1 MELRFV
7 HPSLTHI
14 DDLDSEV
21 LMCSVWSDTRPS
33 HGVAGLCDFRLGG
46 WISSLE
52 RRGDITGA
60 LGETVLLPG
69 KPRLPFDKIVIFG
82 AGPRASFNER
92 VLEDLVERI
101 LRAADN
107 LGARA
112 VVLEL
117 PGRHDGLVAAE
128 RAADAL
134 LSAAGRARERRR
146 RAASGGRCVG
156 AMRTGQGAPHRRVEP
171 AGRY

>member
-7 HPSLTHI
+7 HPSLTHL

-21 LMCSVWSDTRPS
+21 LICSVWSDTRPS

-46 WISSLE
+46 WISHLE
-52 RRGDITGA
+52 RQGCITGE

-69 KPRLPFDKIVIFG
+69 KPRLAFEKLVMFG
-82 AGPRASFNER
+82 AGPRATFDER
-92 VLEDLVERI
+92 VLETLVERI
-101 LRAADN
+101 LRAADD

-117 PGRHDGLVAAE
+117 PGRHDNLVSPE
-128 RAADAL
+128 RAADIL
-134 LSAAGRARERRR
+134 LATVGREREYDVWTLVETAEGRQRVMELTIEERRR
-146 RAASGGRCVG
+146 
-156 AMRTGQGAPHRRVEP
+156 MRRTL
-171 AGRY
+171 

>member
-7 HPSLTHI
+7 HPSLTHL

-52 RRGDITGA
+52 RRGDITGE
-60 LGETVLLPG
+60 LGEAVLLPA
-69 KPRLPFDKIVIFG
+69 KRRLSFDKIVIFG
-82 AGPRASFNER
+82 AGPRASFGER
-92 VLEDLVERI
+92 VLELLVQRI
-101 LRAADN
+101 LRSASD
-107 LGARA
+107 LGARG

-117 PGRHDGLVAAE
+117 PGRHDGLIAAD
-128 RAADAL
+128 RAADIL
-134 LSAAGRARERRR
+134 LSAVGREREYDVWTLVETAEGRQLVMQHTEDLRR
-146 RAASGGRCVG
+146 I
-156 AMRTGQGAPHRRVEP
+156 RRP
-171 AGRY
+171 L

>member
-21 LMCSVWSDTRPS
+21 LMCAVWSDTRPS

-52 RRGDITGA
+52 RRGGITGE

-69 KPRLPFDKIVIFG
+69 KPRLPFEKLVIFG
-82 AGPRASFNER
+82 AGPRASFDER
-92 VLEDLVERI
+92 VLEILVDRI
-101 LRAADN
+101 LRTADD
-107 LGARA
+107 LGARDL
-112 VVLEL
+112 VLEL
-117 PGRHDGLVAAE
+117 PGRHDNLIPPD
-128 RAADAL
+128 RAAHIL
-134 LSAAGRARERRR
+134 LSAVARDREYDVWTLVETAEGRQKVMLHTEELRKIRR
-146 RAASGGRCVG
+146 
-156 AMRTGQGAPHRRVEP
+156 PL
-171 AGRY
+171 

>member
-7 HPSLTHI
+7 HPSLTHL
-14 DDLDSEV
+14 DELDSEV

-52 RRGDITGA
+52 RRGSITGE
-60 LGETVLLPG
+60 LGEAVLLPG
-69 KPRLPFDKIVIFG
+69 KPRLPFEKLVMFG
-82 AGPRASFNER
+82 AGPRASFDER
-92 VLEDLVERI
+92 ALENLVGRI
-101 LRAADN
+101 LRSADD

-117 PGRHDGLVAAE
+117 PGRHENLITAE
-128 RAADAL
+128 RAADIL
-134 LSAAGRARERRR
+134 LRAVGREREFDVWTLVENADGRVRVMQHTEELRR
-146 RAASGGRCVG
+146 I
-156 AMRTGQGAPHRRVEP
+156 RRP
-171 AGRY
+171 P

>member
-7 HPSLTHI
+7 HPSLTHL
-14 DDLDSEV
+14 DELDSEV

-52 RRGDITGA
+52 RKGRITGA
-60 LGETVLLPG
+60 LGEAVLLPG
-69 KPRLPFDKIVIFG
+69 KPRLPFEKLVIFG
-82 AGPRASFNER
+82 AGRRASFDER
-92 VLEDLVERI
+92 VLELLVERI
-101 LRAADN
+101 LRTADD

-117 PGRHDGLVAAE
+117 PGRHDALIEAD
-128 RAADAL
+128 RAADIL
-134 LSAAGRARERRR
+134 LSAVGREREYDVWTLVEGVEGRHRVMQHTEELRR
-146 RAASGGRCVG
+146 I
-156 AMRTGQGAPHRRVEP
+156 RRP
-171 AGRY
+171 L

>member
-21 LMCSVWSDTRPS
+21 LMCGVWSDTRPS

-52 RRGDITGA
+52 RRGGITGE
-60 LGETVLLPG
+60 LGEAVLLPG
-69 KPRLPFDKIVIFG
+69 KPRLPFEKIVLFG
-82 AGPRASFNER
+82 AGPRASFEEH
-92 VLEDLVERI
+92 VLEMVITHI
-101 LRAADN
+101 LRTADD

-117 PGRHDGLVAAE
+117 PGRHDNLIPPD
-128 RAADAL
+128 RAADIL
-134 LSAAGRARERRR
+134 LSAVGRDREYDVWTLVETADGPQKVMQLTEDLRRIR
-146 RAASGGRCVG
+146 R
-156 AMRTGQGAPHRRVEP
+156 PL
-171 AGRY
+171 

>member
-14 DDLDSEV
+14 DDLESEV

-52 RRGDITGA
+52 RRGGITGQ

-92 VLEDLVERI
+92 ALKALVERI
-101 LRAADN
+101 LRAADD

-117 PGRHDGLVAAE
+117 PGRHDNLVAPE
-128 RAADAL
+128 RAADVL
-134 LSAAGRARERRR
+134 LSAVGREREYDVWTLVETADGRTRVMQHTEELRR
-146 RAASGGRCVG
+146 I
-156 AMRTGQGAPHRRVEP
+156 RRP
-171 AGRY
+171 M

>member
-52 RRGDITGA
+52 RRGGITGE
-60 LGETVLLPG
+60 LGEVVLLPA
-69 KPRLPFDKIVIFG
+69 KPRLPFDKLLLFG
-82 AGPRASFNER
+82 AGPRSSFDER
-92 VLEDLVERI
+92 VLEVLVDRI
-101 LRAADN
+101 LRCAGD
-107 LGARA
+107 LGARG

-117 PGRHDGLVAAE
+117 PGRQDRLVAAD
-128 RAADAL
+128 RAADIL
-134 LSAAGRARERRR
+134 LSAVGREREYDVWTLVEDAEGRQLVMQHTEELSRIRR
-146 RAASGGRCVG
+146 
-156 AMRTGQGAPHRRVEP
+156 PL
-171 AGRY
+171 

>member
-7 HPSLTHI
+7 HPSLTHL

-52 RRGDITGA
+52 RQGCITGE

-69 KPRLPFDKIVIFG
+69 KPRLAFEKLVMFG
-82 AGPRASFNER
+82 AGPRAAFDER
-92 VLEDLVERI
+92 VLEALVGSI
-101 LRAADN
+101 LRAADD

-117 PGRHDGLVAAE
+117 PGRQDGVIAAE
-128 RAADAL
+128 RAADIL
-134 LSAAGRARERRR
+134 LATVGREREYDVWTLVETAEGRQRILQHTIEERRR
-146 RAASGGRCVG
+146 I
-156 AMRTGQGAPHRRVEP
+156 RRP
-171 AGRY
+171 M

>member
-7 HPSLTHI
+7 HPSLTYI

-46 WISSLE
+46 WISRLE
-52 RRGDITGA
+52 RGGGITGR

-69 KPRLPFDKIVIFG
+69 KPRLPMDKLVIFG
-82 AGPRASFNER
+82 AGPQKDFNER
-92 VLEDLVERI
+92 VLEGLVQRI
-101 LRAADN
+101 LRAADD
-107 LGARA
+107 LGVRAA
-112 VVLEL
+112 VVEL

-128 RAADAL
+128 RAADVL
-134 LSAAGRARERRR
+134 LSAAGREREYDVWTLVENADGRTRVMQHTEELRRIR
-146 RAASGGRCVG
+146 RP
-156 AMRTGQGAPHRRVEP
+156 M
-171 AGRY
+171 